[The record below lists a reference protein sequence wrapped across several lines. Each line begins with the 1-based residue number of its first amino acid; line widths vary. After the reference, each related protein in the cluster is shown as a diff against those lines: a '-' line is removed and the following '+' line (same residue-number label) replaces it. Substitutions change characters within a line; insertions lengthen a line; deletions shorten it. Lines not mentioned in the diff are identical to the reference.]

1 VIGAI
6 DTEDKEKLEN
16 GVEKAA
22 DAVCAILEHGIDF
35 AMNKFR
41 EYYAICA
48 ITYLS
53 TSVIGCILG
62 FFIEFTKL
70 MLIVL
75 IIELKDG
82 ILTEKYIDSKYKKR
96 LEGNIYIGKV
106 QNIIPGLQAAF
117 VNVGENRNAFIHL
130 KDVLIKRDVVKEN
143 SYDFS
148 ECDIRDVLKV
158 GDPIIVEIKRDSY
171 NKKGARASTH
181 INLPG
186 RYLVL
191 LPNATFVTVSQKIE
205 DSAER
210 ERLVDIVKSIIPE
223 NMGAIIR
230 TSAVGKEKEE
240 LEQDLKGLLAK
251 WEEIISVEF
260 NASDFPKLI
269 YKANEILDK
278 LLVDVMDKGLQ
289 KIVVNSKEAQKKILD
304 KLNMWNK
311 SDIEVILDNRKL
323 SEYYDLS
330 KQIEVS
336 ENRKIWLKSGG
347 FITIDKTEALTAID
361 VNSAKFIGNDSLE
374 DTALAINKESAI
386 EIAKQIRLRDIGGII
401 VIDFIDLKNDENKRE
416 LMNIFKQELKK
427 ERTKIQIEGF
437 TKLNLLELTRK
448 HICSE

>member
-1 VIGAI
+1 M
-6 DTEDKEKLEN
+6 KE
-16 GVEKAA
+16 
-22 DAVCAILEHGIDF
+22 
-35 AMNKFR
+35 
-41 EYYAICA
+41 
-48 ITYLS
+48 
-53 TSVIGCILG
+53 
-62 FFIEFTKL
+62 
-70 MLIVL
+70 L
-75 IIELKDG
+75 IINIEDEVQKTFLLEDG

-130 KDVLIKRDVVKEN
+130 KDVLPKRDIVKEN

-205 DSAER
+205 DYVER
-210 ERLVDIVKSIIPE
+210 ERLVNIVKGIIPE

-230 TSAVGKEKEE
+230 TSAANKEKEE
-240 LEQDLKGLLAK
+240 IEQDFNRLLSK

-260 NASDFPKLI
+260 NDSDYPKLI
-269 YKANEILDK
+269 YKSNEILDK
-278 LLVDVMDKGLQ
+278 LLVDIMDKDL
-289 KIVVNSKEAQKKILD
+289 KKIIINNAEVKEKINE
-304 KLNMWNK
+304 KLKLWNK
-311 SDIEVILDNRKL
+311 NDIEVVLDDKKL

-330 KQIEVS
+330 RQIEIS

-361 VNSAKFIGNDSLE
+361 VNSAKFIGSDNLE
-374 DTALAINKESAI
+374 DTAFLINKESAV

-401 VIDFIDLKNDENKRE
+401 VIDFIDLKNEEHKKE
-416 LMNIFKQELKK
+416 LINIFKQELKK